1 MATYYAI
8 PCPEGLRKNF
18 AVLIHNFEN
27 DIGAPQNQL
36 LIAVANEYTDKI
48 IEVMILGNSQLLDED
63 TFAAKVLNNVASV
76 VKATAHTLIKQVL
89 HKMKNQEMAPLT
101 AQIRAR
107 KLVIDEQEFISFP
120 VVPELAQR
128 YRQCFMA
135 IRNGDMTARIP
146 LMEAMLEFSLVAN
159 HYFYTESIRPLKL
172 GLITRKVAD
181 LGGVTINKASQAAI
195 RKLIP
200 QLNIEELQGF
210 IDYLEPFFVDVD

>member
-48 IEVMILGNSQLLDED
+48 IEVMILGNSQLLDAD

-107 KLVIDEQEFISFP
+107 KLVIAEQEYISFP
-120 VVPELAQR
+120 IPTELAQR

-135 IRNGDMTARIP
+135 IRNGDISARTP
-146 LMEAMLEFSLVAN
+146 LMEAMLEFSLLAN

-172 GLITRKVAD
+172 GLITRKISD

-195 RKLIP
+195 KKLIP

-210 IDYLEPFFVDVD
+210 VDYLEPFFVDVD

>member
-48 IEVMILGNSQLLDED
+48 IEVMILGNSQLLDAD

-107 KLVIDEQEFISFP
+107 KLVIAEQEYISFP
-120 VVPELAQR
+120 IPTELAQR

-135 IRNGDMTARIP
+135 IRNGDISARTP
-146 LMEAMLEFSLVAN
+146 LMEAMLEFSLLAN

-172 GLITRKVAD
+172 GLITRKIAD

-195 RKLIP
+195 KKLIP

-210 IDYLEPFFVDVD
+210 VDYLEPFFVDVD

>member
-36 LIAVANEYTDKI
+36 LIAVANEYTNKI

-107 KLVIDEQEFISFP
+107 KLVIAEQEYISFP
-120 VVPELAQR
+120 IPTELAQR

-135 IRNGDMTARIP
+135 IRNGDISARTP
-146 LMEAMLEFSLVAN
+146 LMEAMLEFSLLAN

-172 GLITRKVAD
+172 GLITRKISD

-195 RKLIP
+195 KKLIP

-210 IDYLEPFFVDVD
+210 VDYLEPFFVDVD

>member
-48 IEVMILGNSQLLDED
+48 IEVMILGNSQLLDAD

-107 KLVIDEQEFISFP
+107 KLVIAEQEYISFP
-120 VVPELAQR
+120 IPTELAQR

-135 IRNGDMTARIP
+135 IRNGDISARTP
-146 LMEAMLEFSLVAN
+146 LMEAMLEFSLIAN

-172 GLITRKVAD
+172 GLITRKISD

-195 RKLIP
+195 KKLIP

-210 IDYLEPFFVDVD
+210 VDYLEPFFVDVD

>member
-107 KLVIDEQEFISFP
+107 KLVIAEQEYISFP
-120 VVPELAQR
+120 IPTELAQR

-135 IRNGDMTARIP
+135 IRNGDISARTP
-146 LMEAMLEFSLVAN
+146 LMEAMLEFSLIAN

-172 GLITRKVAD
+172 GLITRKISD

-195 RKLIP
+195 KKLIP

-210 IDYLEPFFVDVD
+210 VDYLEPFFVDVD